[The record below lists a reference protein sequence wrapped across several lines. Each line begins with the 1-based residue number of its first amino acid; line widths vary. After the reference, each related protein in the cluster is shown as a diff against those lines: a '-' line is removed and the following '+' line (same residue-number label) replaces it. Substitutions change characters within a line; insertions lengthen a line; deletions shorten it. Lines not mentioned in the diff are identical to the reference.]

1 MACRPPRTVTRTAAL
16 LAALAAGGC
25 ATVSSSN
32 APQRE
37 DLRNRVELAVK
48 CLDIADFTASVFEQE
63 CARALLE
70 NRPAMEVAILEYD
83 RNHVKSTVRALALNP
98 EPAFAIV
105 DLYVWSHLGRWACAN
120 RVRLNPAMMP
130 ANCDRLWGAVVERVD
145 HIAKKVVDPKRL
157 AQVDAIMA
165 DFMEHNPDRL
175 TIGTMRLQELVDT
188 RKQRDVAVEDVT
200 PTMFSPISDA
210 ARQLEQTRL
219 LGMQLIWL
227 AARMPTTLG
236 EEIETGARVVLE
248 SEGMKGTLGRI
259 DSVASKLETAGGSM
273 AKVAQAQERLSNE
286 LAGVR
291 ASLERISASVD
302 SLGGAREVADRT
314 IAWGA
319 AIAAGTVV
327 LATLGGLVVVRAARR
342 GQGRSGSA

>member
-1 MACRPPRTVTRTAAL
+1 MTQTAVL
-16 LAALAAGGC
+16 LATLGAGGC
-25 ATVSSSN
+25 ATTSSSD

-37 DLRNRVELAVK
+37 DLRNRVELATK
-48 CLDIADFTASVFEQE
+48 CLDIADFTASTFEQE

-70 NRPAMEVAILEYD
+70 NRPAMEIAVLEYD

-105 DLYVWSHLGRWACAN
+105 DLYVWSHLGHWACAN
-120 RVRLNPAMMP
+120 RVRLNPKLVP
-130 ANCDRLWGAVVERVD
+130 DTCDRLWGAVVARVD

-188 RKQRDVAVEDVT
+188 RKQRDVTVADVT

-227 AARMPTTLG
+227 AARMPTTVG
-236 EEIETGARVVLE
+236 EEIETGARVVME
-248 SEGMKGTLGRI
+248 SEGMKGTLDRV
-259 DSVASKLETAGGSM
+259 DSMATKLEAAGSSM
-273 AKVAQAQERLSNE
+273 AKVAQAQERLSSE
-286 LAGVR
+286 LRGVHQ
-291 ASLERISASVD
+291 ALDSISASVD
-302 SLGGAREVADRT
+302 GLGAARDVANRT
-314 IAWGA
+314 LAWAA

-327 LATLGGLVVVRAARR
+327 LATLGALLVVRSARR